1 MQEQVFQSPNTV
13 AVCQTYIL
21 QKETR
26 AVKLVFL
33 QSVMEVTTDGA
44 DAARQATDTQYWFI
58 TFFKGDRGTAEWLQL
73 SGGQYRYKQDL
84 NILTGSGLTEMASLL
99 F

>member
-1 MQEQVFQSPNTV
+1 MDRRRVQEQVFQSPNTA

-33 QSVMEVTTDGA
+33 QRVMEVTTDGA
-44 DAARQATDTQYWFI
+44 DAARQPTDTQYWFI
-58 TFFKGDRGTAEWLQL
+58 TFFKGDRGTAEWPQL
-73 SGGQYRYKQDL
+73 SGGGQYRYKQDL
-84 NILTGSGLTEMASLL
+84 NILTGSGLT
-99 F
+99 